1 MIGTEELEDRGSKLG
16 LAELD
21 FDFKT
26 AVHSG
31 SIESEQKTK
40 KGLDCSLVT
49 LQSNLPIRSEREE
62 ELQGS
67 WKVADESRMNNIAVE
82 AQKRK
87 ADQELAERTRPQAQ
101 HISIRGS
108 DAGTQ
113 YRLRP
118 GLGHDSR
125 IVRVSRS
132 SGGKD
137 RHSKVLTAKGLRDR
151 RVRLSVSTAIQFY
164 DLQDRLG
171 FDQPSK
177 AVEWLIKA
185 AADAIDELPVLNTHD
200 FQSALSNVSPS
211 LHPHPPGN
219 SNLGDNEAATIN
231 VFAESPSI
239 HGISSANDSQSS
251 REGGLMNEGQCEIQA
266 AAQTAL
272 IGKSSSSTSEGSRGA
287 DTPSGLSLSRSES
300 RVKARERAKE
310 RAKGKISAND
320 TQQNQNQDNKGG
332 SCHSFTGLLNNAG
345 HVNALENHSRST
357 TEDDD
362 AVLLHKRQRL
372 GGLSISSRSNEMQH
386 EQSHDPHHH
395 HHHHPSQVHEND
407 SFHDPQQLLHM
418 GNLGLCSTLMHLAPS
433 VQSFSFPN
441 SVAAAIFSPISLQR
455 NEMAKSI
462 SPFCISQDQQKHL
475 PGNIAAFTSNPGLHN
490 NSFLLAVDQNE
501 IQEQMQVPAIT
512 NDHMINFSVPGISA
526 RETLQSNS
534 YNMSYMPLHHMQR
547 IQPTH
552 QTTALDESHLQGF
565 DTVPRMMGRPIQDV
579 GIQGSRNSAS
589 KGNMKQE
596 HQYN

>member
-1 MIGTEELEDRGSKLG
+1 MG
-16 LAELD
+16 LAALD

-26 AVHSG
+26 AVHCE
-31 SIESEQKTK
+31 SIELQQKTE
-40 KGLDCSLVT
+40 KGLDYSLVT
-49 LQSNLPIRSEREE
+49 LQSSLPVWSETEE

-67 WKVADESRMNNIAVE
+67 RKVADESRMNNIAVE

-87 ADQELAERTRPQAQ
+87 ADQELVERNRPQAQ

-108 DAGTQ
+108 DAGAQ
-113 YRLRP
+113 FRLRP

-132 SGGKD
+132 SGTKD

-177 AVEWLIKA
+177 AVEWLIKS
-185 AADAIDELPVLNTHD
+185 AADSIDELPVLNTHD
-200 FQSALSNVSPS
+200 LQSAITNASPS
-211 LHPHPPGN
+211 LHPHPPSN

-231 VFAESPSI
+231 VFSESPSL
-239 HGISSANDSQSS
+239 HGMSSTNDSQSS
-251 REGGLMNEGQCEIQA
+251 REGALTNEGHCEIQA

-272 IGKSSSSTSEGSRGA
+272 LGKSSSSTSEGSRGA
-287 DTPSGLSLSRSES
+287 DTYSGLSLSRSES

-310 RAKGKISAND
+310 RAKGKISTND
-320 TQQNQNQDNKGG
+320 IQQNQNEDSKGG
-332 SCHSFTGLLNNAG
+332 VCHSFTGLLNNAG

-357 TEDDD
+357 TDDD
-362 AVLLHKRQRL
+362 DVALLHKRQRL
-372 GGLSISSRSNEMQH
+372 GGLSISSRRNAVQH
-386 EQSHDPHHH
+386 EQSHDSHN
-395 HHHHPSQVHEND
+395 HHHHPSHVHEND
-407 SFHDPQQLLHM
+407 PFHDPQQLLNM
-418 GNLGLCSTLMHLAPS
+418 GSLGLCSTTLMHLTPS

-462 SPFCISQDQQKHL
+462 SPFCTSQDQQKHL
-475 PGNIAAFTSNPGLHN
+475 PGNIAAFTPNPGLHN
-490 NSFLLAVDQNE
+490 NPFLLAVDQGE
-501 IQEQMQVPAIT
+501 MQEQLQVPTIT
-512 NDHMINFSVPGISA
+512 NDHMINFSVPGLSA

-534 YNMSYMPLHHMQR
+534 YNVNYMPFHHMQR

-552 QTTALDESHLQGF
+552 QATAIDNSHLQGF
-565 DTVPRMMGRPIQDV
+565 DTARLMERPIQEF
-579 GIQGSRNSAS
+579 GIQGSRDSAS
-589 KGNMKQE
+589 KGNKKHE

>member
-1 MIGTEELEDRGSKLG
+1 MG
-16 LAELD
+16 LAGLD

-26 AVHSG
+26 AVHSE
-31 SIESEQKTK
+31 SIESQQKTE
-40 KGLDCSLVT
+40 KGLDYSLVT
-49 LQSNLPIRSEREE
+49 LQSNLLIRSEREG

-67 WKVADESRMNNIAVE
+67 RKVADESRMNNIDVE

-87 ADQELAERTRPQAQ
+87 VDQELLERTRAQSQ

-108 DAGTQ
+108 DAGAQ
-113 YRLRP
+113 FRLRP

-200 FQSALSNVSPS
+200 FQSAISHSSPS
-211 LHPHPPGN
+211 LHPHPPSN
-219 SNLGDNEAATIN
+219 SNLGDNEAATLN
-231 VFAESPSI
+231 VFSESPSI
-239 HGISSANDSQSS
+239 HGMSSANDSQSS
-251 REGGLMNEGQCEIQA
+251 REGALTNEGQCEIQA
-266 AAQTAL
+266 AAQTVL
-272 IGKSSSSTSEGSRGA
+272 LGKSSSSTSEGSRGA
-287 DTPSGLSLSRSES
+287 DIYSGLSLSRSES

-320 TQQNQNQDNKGG
+320 TQQNQNKDSKGG
-332 SCHSFTGLLNNAG
+332 ACHSFTGLLKNAG

-357 TEDDD
+357 TDDDD

-372 GGLSISSRSNEMQH
+372 GGLSIGSRSNAMQH
-386 EQSHDPHHH
+386 EQSHDSHT
-395 HHHHPSQVHEND
+395 HHHHPSHVHEND
-407 SFHDPQQLLHM
+407 SFHDPQQLPHM
-418 GNLGLCSTLMHLAPS
+418 GSLGLCSTLMHLAPS

-462 SPFCISQDQQKHL
+462 SPFCTSQDQQKHL
-475 PGNIAAFTSNPGLHN
+475 PGNIAAFASNPGLHN
-490 NSFLLAVDQNE
+490 NSFLLTVDQGE
-501 IQEQMQVPAIT
+501 LQEQLQVPTIT
-512 NDHMINFSVPGISA
+512 NDHMINFSVPGLSA

-534 YNMSYMPLHHMQR
+534 YNMNYMPLHHMQR

-552 QTTALDESHLQGF
+552 QATAIDNSHLQGF
-565 DTVPRMMGRPIQDV
+565 DTARMMERPNQDF
-579 GIQGSRNSAS
+579 GIQGARNSAS
-589 KGNMKQE
+589 KGNKKNE

>member
-1 MIGTEELEDRGSKLG
+1 MC
-16 LAELD
+16 LAGLD

-26 AVHSG
+26 AVHSA
-31 SIESEQKTK
+31 SIESQQKNK
-40 KGLDCSLVT
+40 KGLDCSQVT
-49 LQSNLPIRSEREE
+49 LQSDLPVRSEREA

-67 WKVADESRMNNIAVE
+67 WKVADESRMNNISVE

-87 ADQELAERTRPQAQ
+87 GDQELSERTRPQAQ
-101 HISIRGS
+101 LISIRGS

-113 YRLRP
+113 FRLRP

-185 AADAIDELPVLNTHD
+185 AADAIDELPVLNTQD
-200 FQSALSNVSPS
+200 FQNALSNVSPS

-251 REGGLMNEGQCEIQA
+251 REGGLTNEGQCEIQA
-266 AAQTAL
+266 AAQTTL

-310 RAKGKISAND
+310 RAKGKISASD

-386 EQSHDPHHH
+386 EQSHDPHTHHH
-395 HHHHPSQVHEND
+395 HHHHPSQVHEHD
-407 SFHDPQQLLHM
+407 SFHDPQQLIHM
-418 GNLGLCSTLMHLAPS
+418 GSLGLCSTLMHLAPS

-462 SPFCISQDQQKHL
+462 SPFCNSQDQQKHL
-475 PGNIAAFTSNPGLHN
+475 PGNITAFTSNPGLHS

-501 IQEQMQVPAIT
+501 IQEQLQVPAIT

-534 YNMSYMPLHHMQR
+534 YNMNYMPFHHMQR
-547 IQPTH
+547 IQPSH
-552 QTTALDESHLQGF
+552 QTTALVDSHLQGF
-565 DTVPRMMGRPIQDV
+565 DTARMMGRPIQDV

-589 KGNMKQE
+589 KGNKKQE